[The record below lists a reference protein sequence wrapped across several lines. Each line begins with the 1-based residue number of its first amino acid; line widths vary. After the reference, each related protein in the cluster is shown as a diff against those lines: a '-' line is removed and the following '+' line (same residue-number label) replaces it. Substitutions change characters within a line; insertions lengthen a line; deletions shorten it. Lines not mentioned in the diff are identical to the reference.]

1 MPRRKKVKQTE
12 NPVFIGLSGLIAV
25 LLIISLAFEAPF
37 IPIITPSG
45 ETVSLGFSSIGLPLI
60 AVLLFMIVFV
70 KVKK

>member
-37 IPIITPSG
+37 IPIITPIG